1 MLTKSLELKKL
12 VVLINLLIVNVI
24 FTNLFFARDNFC
36 NSYIYLFYYNPKKLH
51 HNIILLNAYI
61 K

>member
-1 MLTKSLELKKL
+1 LIEKIYYLRLKYRTMLTKSLELKKL

-36 NSYIYLFYYNPKKLH
+36 NSYIYLF
-51 HNIILLNAYI
+51 ILL
-61 K
+61 